1 MTSVGEQDLILGN
14 VGVSNPLAAPFSI
27 TANTCNGA
35 TLVPTTGSCVIDVTF
50 TPTAGGILLDSFD
63 IPSNDPRG
71 VATIWVRGTGETG
84 RIAVSPLNFG
94 QVQINNS
101 ATGTV
106 TITNS
111 SATYDLVLGAV
122 AGVNGV
128 AAPFAM
134 TNNPCDGLTLP
145 PLGTCTVTFSFSPT
159 AGGAYT
165 DTFDVTSNDHT
176 RASITGRLDGSGFD
190 RTISLAPSPV
200 DFGNVPLN
208 QSSSMWLVVT
218 NNGTTSLTI
227 GTVAGVDPLAAP
239 FSILSD
245 NCSNSTVVAGGNCS
259 IQLLFIPTVT
269 GLLTD
274 TFDIPSNDPATPSYN
289 VSVSGTGATG
299 SLSIG
304 PANMGSATIGTT
316 VTKAVVVNNIGG
328 VNLTIGT
335 IGVSDPLGAPFSL
348 IGNTCNGATLAPAT
362 TCELTLEFSP
372 TVAGAASDTFD
383 IQATIHPTQS
393 PLLLYLETDSRPV
406 EVVVEAEAEK
416 KRLAQVRPLDGST
429 IRHMGPPMLR
439 WTPLLSGWK
448 ILATKGALLAILLSS
463 ATTPTFPPVTR
474 SILHARRIK
483 DLLWPG

>member
-1 MTSVGEQDLILGN
+1 
-14 VGVSNPLAAPFSI
+14 
-27 TANTCNGA
+27 
-35 TLVPTTGSCVIDVTF
+35 
-50 TPTAGGILLDSFD
+50 
-63 IPSNDPRG
+63 
-71 VATIWVRGTGETG
+71 
-84 RIAVSPLNFG
+84 
-94 QVQINNS
+94 
-101 ATGTV
+101 
-106 TITNS
+106 
-111 SATYDLVLGAV
+111 
-122 AGVNGV
+122 
-128 AAPFAM
+128 M

-299 SLSIG
+299 SLSVG
-304 PANMGSATIGTT
+304 SANMGSATIGTT

-362 TCELTLEFSP
+362 TCELTLGFSP
-372 TVAGAASDTFD
+372 TVEGAASDTFD
-383 IQATIHPTQS
+383 IPSNDPSNPVTTVTVSGDGFSPSGGGGGGGGGEEAVGPGSSTGWLYYPPHGATN
-393 PLLLYLETDSRPV
+393 
-406 EVVVEAEAEK
+406 A
-416 KRLAQVRPLDGST
+416 PLDTAFIWMENTSNKRSAVGYSLIICDNADLST
-429 IRHMGPPMLR
+429 CDPINIARTAYQRLTMAGMMSVTFGLLFGFAAIRSRNGRAVLLAVIV
-439 WTPLLSGWK
+439 TLSGISMVACGDTIINQGLGQEELTCDDITEGMVCSNNHALK
-448 ILATKGALLAILLSS
+448 PDTKYYWQVTASSDSGGANRSETRFF
-463 ATTPTFPPVTR
+463 TTR
-474 SILHARRIK
+474 N
-483 DLLWPG
+483 D